1 MKKAITA
8 LLFLLPFIL
17 HVDSLKA
24 DTFEQEKM
32 IVDHGEVYLVSPSDT
47 KEVITV
53 YNFKGQKLWEVKFKD
68 KILSIDLQPE
78 VIFVFTKCRDKEKT
92 YLTCLNRVNGRTL
105 WERP

>member
-17 HVDSLKA
+17 QADSN
-24 DTFEQEKM
+24 FEQEKM
-32 IVDHGEVYLVSPSDT
+32 IVDHGEVYLVSPSEAKDA
-47 KEVITV
+47 ITV

-78 VIFVFTKCRDKEKT
+78 VIFVFTKGRDKEKT